1 MALKNFTQ
9 FTPQTILSATDFMV
23 GYRQLDEIRTDLNSL
38 TDAIS
43 GLLIL
48 KGFTPGGSLGSVRR
62 VSYRYTIGAGSPVN
76 AVSGVDDFG
85 LTLSYTPGQIEV
97 YRNGSHLVE
106 SLDFLAT
113 NSTQIR
119 NLSTLNLGDIV
130 EVVALSATG
139 VTVIETLTGSGV
151 VFQSNYRY
159 TVPISLANGAVTVT
173 GPDDF
178 GSTLRYAAPNL
189 DVYLNGSHLVNSYD
203 YIATDGVNI
212 TLYEPV
218 ATGDVVDVQ
227 TLSSVGTGAVYG
239 LSAFSGVSRIVAQ
252 NGVATSS
259 SGGLGV
265 VTLSADIQGRTLKA
279 SPVAGDEVMI
289 YDSVAKDNKK
299 TTVATL
305 TSLAYVDSRSFA
317 FVKNA
322 TQTVV
327 ADTVTKVSFQ
337 TTLFNNAGITLLNNE
352 FTPTRSGYYLI
363 NANLYCPNGGS
374 GFQMQTYLY
383 KNGSPLL
390 LGTMDSTGANTE
402 IPCTGQLTGVV
413 NFNGTT
419 DYFELYAKTT
429 HTKWATGGNS
439 TNSFLP
445 LYIGNNPQY
454 GTYIQGFFLGVN

>member
-9 FTPQTILSATDFMV
+9 FTPQTVLSASDYVV
-23 GYRQLDEIRTDLNSL
+23 GYRDLDEIRTDLNSL

-43 GLLIL
+43 GLLII

-62 VSYRYTIGAGSPVN
+62 VSYRYTIGSSSPVN

-97 YRNGSHLVE
+97 YRNGAHLIE

-113 NSTQIR
+113 NSTQVR
-119 NLSTLNLGDIV
+119 NLSTLNVGDIV

-139 VTVIETLTGSGV
+139 VTVIQTLTGSGV
-151 VFQSNYRY
+151 VIQSNYRY
-159 TVPISLANGAVTVT
+159 TVPTSLANGATTVS

-178 GSTLRYAAPNL
+178 GSTLRYAAPNI

-203 YIATDGVNI
+203 YVATTGNSIVLN
-212 TLYEPV
+212 EPV

-227 TLSSVGTGAVYG
+227 TLSSVGVGAIFG

-259 SGGLGV
+259 TGGLGV
-265 VTLSADIQGRTLKA
+265 VTLSADIQGRTLKS

-305 TSLAYVDSRSFA
+305 TSLAYVDSRSFFFTKA
-317 FVKNA
+317 GSP
-322 TQTVV
+322 QTVV
-327 ADTVTKVSFQ
+327 SDTLTKVTFQ
-337 TTLFNNAGITLLNNE
+337 TTVFNNAGITLASNT
-352 FTPTRSGYYLI
+352 FTPTRAGYYLI
-363 NANLYCPNGGS
+363 NANLYCNNGGS
-374 GFQMQTYLY
+374 GYQMQTFLY
-383 KNGSPLL
+383 KNGSALL
-390 LGTMDSTGANTE
+390 LGTMDSTGANTS
-402 IPCTGQLTGVV
+402 IPSTGQLTGVV
-413 NFNGTT
+413 YFNGTT
-419 DYFELYAKTT
+419 DYFELYGKTT
-429 HTKWATGGNS
+429 NTTWASGGNDA
-439 TNSFLP
+439 FP
-445 LYIGNNPQY
+445 YIGNNPTY
-454 GTYIQGFFLGVN
+454 GTYIQGYYLGVN